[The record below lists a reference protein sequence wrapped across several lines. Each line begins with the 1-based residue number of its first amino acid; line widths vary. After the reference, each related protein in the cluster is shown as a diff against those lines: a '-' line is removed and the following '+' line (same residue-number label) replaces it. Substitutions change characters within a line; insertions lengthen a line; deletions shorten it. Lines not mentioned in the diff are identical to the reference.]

1 MRTQC
6 DCVYLMNC
14 VKQLALQDAEC
25 ASASASKDAPAA
37 SKAEKDLL

>member
-1 MRTQC
+1 
-6 DCVYLMNC
+6 MNC

-37 SKAEKDLL
+37 SKAEKDLLWEHNATVYT